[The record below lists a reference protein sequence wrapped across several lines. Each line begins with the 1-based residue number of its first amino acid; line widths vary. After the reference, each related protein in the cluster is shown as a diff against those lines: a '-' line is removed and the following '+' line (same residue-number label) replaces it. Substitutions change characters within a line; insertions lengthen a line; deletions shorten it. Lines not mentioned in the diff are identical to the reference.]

1 MDFEEYKNYII
12 DNRSKDDSEVLLNT
26 YIPL

>member
-1 MDFEEYKNYII
+1 MEFEEYKNYIYE
-12 DNRSKDDSEVLLNT
+12 NKNKDDSEVLMNT